1 MRTKA
6 CVQGVCQVDPGA
18 FDLTHAPTCM
28 QIQALQFE
36 WAWQHP
42 DKSKNVR
49 EAAKRLG
56 ARKMMGPKGKVSH
69 GLVLLFFPV
78 LFLAFHSD
86 CTALGQH
93 MGKQSVKPKG
103 SLPAST
109 RVPGAVL
116 GDLAFPLPITVPRHG
131 QPEQLV
137 KPQMGLTAP

>member
-1 MRTKA
+1 MRSKT
-6 CVQGVCQVDPGA
+6 CVQGVCQGDPGA

-69 GLVLLFFPV
+69 VLVLLFFPV
-78 LFLAFHSD
+78 SFLAFLSD
-86 CTALGQH
+86 STALGQH
-93 MGKQSVKPKG
+93 MGKQSASG
-103 SLPAST
+103 EPASIHTSPWSRAWGSYFPTAHHCAKT
-109 RVPGAVL
+109 RA
-116 GDLAFPLPITVPRHG
+116 A
-131 QPEQLV
+131 
-137 KPQMGLTAP
+137 